1 MKWPLKRLPVA
12 FLALSLPSISL
23 AQTSAVAEAPA
34 LSQLVNNVLQQV
46 QTLHPGM
53 ARSAV
58 KAFFDQDGGLHAF
71 GETRYDYRLC
81 HSIKIDVKF
90 KPATK
95 TDDEAMREERDD
107 DIIVEISKPYLQYP
121 FYD

>member
-1 MKWPLKRLPVA
+1 MKWLPVA
-12 FLALSLPSISL
+12 FFALSLANVSL

-58 KAFFDQDGGLHAF
+58 KALFDEDGGLQFF

-90 KPATK
+90 RSAVSGQRP
-95 TDDEAMREERDD
+95 EERDD
-107 DIIVEISKPYLQYP
+107 DVIVSVSRPYLELP
-121 FYD
+121 FRD